1 MTTLETANEILVNI
15 LKDDIPFALAIRN
28 SFKKNN
34 VPPDKRSV
42 ITTLVGCELRHHLLF
57 LEVIKNRLGE
67 LEIEHSSYLLLFLAD
82 TLFSKRFKKND
93 FLNLITNQVTPSGID
108 NEKLNEFLAWVGTT
122 KELIPSK
129 YPMMSNEFLSLRFN
143 CPLWIVRMWS
153 KQYGRT
159 TAIKILKANYRPS
172 STTCRINTLSV
183 SKEEILTNP
192 NFEETIVS
200 DIVKYIGKTP
210 LKKQKYF
217 ENLGL
222 YYEKMAT
229 KEILDSLEFDHF
241 KSVGIFASY
250 PNNIYLEISTRTNRT
265 TPIELMCFH
274 SQVYHEARRNVDL
287 FKLDKVNV
295 YDCSSGS
302 SGLVITCLSNKVHT
316 MFVLPKNSSFD
327 LLRSTPDYFLKIK
340 PEQLDSFIQGQLSAL
355 KECNP
360 FLEDD
365 GELIYL
371 IPTISKKEGH
381 KVIETFL
388 LDHPHYTLLQEKQY
402 MPFEEMD
409 SCLYFAHLKKR
420 EVKDD

>member
-1 MTTLETANEILVNI
+1 
-15 LKDDIPFALAIRN
+15 
-28 SFKKNN
+28 
-34 VPPDKRSV
+34 
-42 ITTLVGCELRHHLLF
+42 
-57 LEVIKNRLGE
+57 
-67 LEIEHSSYLLLFLAD
+67 
-82 TLFSKRFKKND
+82 
-93 FLNLITNQVTPSGID
+93 
-108 NEKLNEFLAWVGTT
+108 
-122 KELIPSK
+122 
-129 YPMMSNEFLSLRFN
+129 
-143 CPLWIVRMWS
+143 
-153 KQYGRT
+153 
-159 TAIKILKANYRPS
+159 
-172 STTCRINTLSV
+172 
-183 SKEEILTNP
+183 
-192 NFEETIVS
+192 
-200 DIVKYIGKTP
+200 
-210 LKKQKYF
+210 
-217 ENLGL
+217 
-222 YYEKMAT
+222 
-229 KEILDSLEFDHF
+229 
-241 KSVGIFASY
+241 
-250 PNNIYLEISTRTNRT
+250 
-265 TPIELMCFH
+265 MCFH
-274 SQVYHEARRNVDL
+274 SQVYHEARRNIDL

-371 IPTISKKEGH
+371 IPTIAKKEGH

-388 LDHPHYTLLQEKQY
+388 LDHPHYTLLEEKQY